1 MKSCDIL
8 KWFDERWSSM
18 EESLYRKALFLKIEN
33 NGIGFFIYNKMVFS
47 FIALFVIKIS
57 D

>member
-1 MKSCDIL
+1 MQLRCDIL

-33 NGIGFFIYNKMVFS
+33 NGIGFFIYNKMVFF
-47 FIALFVIKIS
+47 FIQTH
-57 D
+57 